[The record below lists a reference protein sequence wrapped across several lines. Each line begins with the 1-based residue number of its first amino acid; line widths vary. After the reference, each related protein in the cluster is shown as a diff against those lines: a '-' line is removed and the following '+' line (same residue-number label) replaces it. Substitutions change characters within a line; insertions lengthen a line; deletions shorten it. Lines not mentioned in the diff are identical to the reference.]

1 LTRTPVRLLQ
11 LLDAVASDLKAIATG
26 NSSAQAAERYR
37 DNREEL
43 EEGLAVHGIPSPF
56 PWEDIVQWRGAY
68 QRISSTYK
76 GRREHV
82 EALAAPVREQL
93 ERLAAGAAPSDSG
106 PASPDWPELES
117 RITELRQELTSS
129 PTLDVYQD
137 VGRRAR
143 EILIEL
149 GQLVYQPEMLPV
161 GKETPQKA
169 NAKARL
175 DYAAGALMGGSG
187 SVRKDWRRLVEAAW
201 DLQQSLTHSGSAD
214 FVSAFAAVQAT
225 MLLVRCFEQAVR
237 KADAASSQP

>member
-1 LTRTPVRLLQ
+1 MTRTPVELLQ

-26 NSSAQAAERYR
+26 TPSAQAAERYR

-43 EEGLAVHGIPSPF
+43 DRGLATYGIHPPF
-56 PWEDIVQWRGAY
+56 PWEDLAQWRGAY
-68 QRISSTYK
+68 PSVSKTYE
-76 GRREHV
+76 GRREHIDTR
-82 EALAAPVREQL
+82 ASPVREQL

-106 PASPDWPELES
+106 PAGPDWPELES
-117 RITELRQELTSS
+117 RITELRLELTSK
-129 PTLDVYQD
+129 PTPDVYQD

-149 GQLVYQPEMLPV
+149 GQLVYRPEMLAV
-161 GKETPQKA
+161 GAETPQKG

-175 DYAAGALMGGSG
+175 DYAAAALMGGSG
-187 SVRKDWRRLVEAAW
+187 TARKEWRRLINATW

-225 MLLVRCFEQAVR
+225 LLLVRCFEQAVR
-237 KADAASSQP
+237 KADAVSSRP